1 MTVTGPPDDYTDHLK
16 TAAHEALS
24 ITDIGER
31 LRGIAVPIT
40 HQAADEIERLR
51 ALAAELHDALEQV
64 IIWYSSGFA
73 PQSQAM
79 ALRKANEAMA
89 NYRAL
94 EPKT

>member
-24 ITDIGER
+24 ITDIVVR

-51 ALAAELHDALEQV
+51 AALKECR
-64 IIWYSSGFA
+64 A
-73 PQSQAM
+73 PV
-79 ALRKANEAMA
+79 R
-89 NYRAL
+89 
-94 EPKT
+94 